1 MPCLLS
7 SWRSYP
13 GPAQGANSTPNDE
26 EPFFMGDCGERAP
39 ASRLGGVLRRTAAL
53 ATGRLADQVIHGETR
68 FVDRLED
75 LVALALLLLLL
86 LLALALLVL
95 LLLDHL
101 LDDLGELVQLLHAE
115 LAGGSAGDVL
125 VASDALQGFA
135 GHGSPPEPKKTR
147 HVWLQCICQK
157 YMHHARISKKFHPAA
172 GGISS

>member
-1 MPCLLS
+1 MS
-7 SWRSYP
+7 
-13 GPAQGANSTPNDE
+13 G
-26 EPFFMGDCGERAP
+26 FFMGDCGERAP

-53 ATGRLADQVIHGETR
+53 ATGRFGNQVVHRETR

-135 GHGSPPEPKKTR
+135 GHGSPPEPNKR
-147 HVWLQCICQK
+147 DMFGCNV
-157 YMHHARISKKFHPAA
+157 S
-172 GGISS
+172 